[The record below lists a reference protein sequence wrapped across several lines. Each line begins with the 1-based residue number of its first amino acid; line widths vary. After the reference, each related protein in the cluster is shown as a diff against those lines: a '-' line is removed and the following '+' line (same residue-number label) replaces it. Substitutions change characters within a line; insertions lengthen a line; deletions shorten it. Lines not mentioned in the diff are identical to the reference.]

1 MKNWQNSIIHKI
13 LSVVIIS
20 ALGLFMVASL
30 MTLHVHHLSDGRI
43 IVHSHPVNHSDS
55 DSENS
60 HSHTDEE
67 YLFLGARTT
76 IFENVTEACYITFV
90 IKYVQLDDLITN
102 ETICEIEIWN
112 RTSGSRSPPS
122 ISC

>member
-13 LSVVIIS
+13 ISVVIIS

-55 DSENS
+55 ENS

-76 IFENVTEACYITFV
+76 IFEKVTEAYYIIFV
-90 IKYVQLDDLITN
+90 IKYVQLDDFITKQ
-102 ETICEIEIWN
+102 TFCKIEIWN
-112 RTSGSRSPPS
+112 QTLGSRSPPS